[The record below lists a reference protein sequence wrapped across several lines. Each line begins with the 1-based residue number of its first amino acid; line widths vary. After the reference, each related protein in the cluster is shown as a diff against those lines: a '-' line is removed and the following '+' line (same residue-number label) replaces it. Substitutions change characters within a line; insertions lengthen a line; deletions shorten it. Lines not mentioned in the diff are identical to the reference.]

1 MASAIYLPTL
11 KWMKAEKYTLI
22 NLADSVKVNLLPLL
36 ELRKSERVPDF
47 LTEWQKYWQRPALFD
62 CATVEGELPTAREA
76 ALLHVMQHLNGNA
89 EVLGPVV
96 NPERIKSLSDPLLV
110 SLRTHGGPLAFRLRI
125 KAMLTSQQEEAA
137 FSACAGLN
145 RVPAATMLVVDL
157 CETPQLTEV
166 EQKALAAALQRIQ
179 QQGWQRVY
187 LLSGAYPI
195 DSRQMRVGRN
205 EVARSDWQLWHAFV
219 QKQGLTNVSYG
230 DYGIVSPK
238 WDEEDAIRR
247 GKINYRYAA
256 ANHWIVYRSDS
267 DGGTAGNELAQLLTL
282 EDDFRGAD
290 FSWGDAQ
297 IQQRADNTS
306 GKFKLGC
313 GNKTQHIAEG
323 MNHHLTQVVDQLLS
337 TSASASNDAPA
348 V

>member
-11 KWMKAEKYTLI
+11 KWMQAEKDTLL
-22 NLADSVKVNLLPLL
+22 NLAGSVKANLLPLL
-36 ELRKSERVPDF
+36 ELRKSERVPNF
-47 LTEWQKYWQRPALFD
+47 LTEWQRYWQRPALFD
-62 CATVEGELPTAREA
+62 CATVEGELTEVREA
-76 ALLHVMQHLNGNA
+76 ALLHVMQNIGPHTAL
-89 EVLGPVV
+89 LGPVV
-96 NPERIKSLSDPLLV
+96 NPERIKHLPAPLLAL
-110 SLRTHGGPLAFRLRI
+110 LRAHQGPMAVRLRI

-145 RVPAATMLVVDL
+145 RVPAVMTLVVDM
-157 CETPQLTEV
+157 CETPQLTDT
-166 EQKALAAALQRIQ
+166 EQKALVAALQRLQ
-179 QQGWQRVY
+179 QQGWQQVY

-205 EVARSDWQLWHAFV
+205 EVMRTDWQLWQTFV
-219 QKQGLTNVSYG
+219 QTQGLTNVHYG

-247 GKINYRYAA
+247 GKINYRYATSK
-256 ANHWIVYRSDS
+256 HWIVYRSDA

-282 EDDFRGAD
+282 ESDFRGAA
-290 FSWGDAQ
+290 FSWGDDRIA
-297 IQQRADNTS
+297 QRADNTS

-323 MNHHLTQVVDQLLS
+323 MNHHLTQVVDQLLPTSGS
-337 TSASASNDAPA
+337 TGSGAPA
-348 V
+348 L